1 MKTKPFYSWV
11 ILVALFLIYFASN
24 GIMQNTMPAV
34 LRAAAG
40 EFKIDQADATKLPSL
55 VFFIM
60 AILLPFVGFLATKIS
75 PKKLL
80 VYGCF
85 ILAGAILYYPYVY
98 DYNSLRAFY
107 IIFPVGLSIAGLL
120 TSMIILTN
128 WFSKNIGLAMGI
140 FLNASSIG
148 AAIFNPIAGTWIKE
162 LGWRTTGMNLSYISV
177 AFLLIPLVFIFA
189 KPIKEVVPAELKN
202 TNIIETK
209 SFIKEL
215 FSVNYLIV
223 LLVTALCWFVI
234 TGFIFNQQFYLKQL
248 NLDAKA
254 SGKIAGLFF
263 LCSLLGKILFGF
275 LGDRFSKKWILIFSI
290 LNLLIGVFLLKY
302 SINNPSIIYTTAI
315 AMGIGYSGCFTMIQ
329 LIIAH
334 LYKGDIYSKLLGF
347 ATMIDTLAASFG
359 IMLTGKWAKEN
370 SGYEYPFTIYIYII
384 IAALLVSF
392 LIRSKQ
398 KEND

>member
-1 MKTKPFYSWV
+1 MKNKSWYSWV
-11 ILVALFLIYFASN
+11 ILFALFLIYFASN
-24 GIMQNTMPAV
+24 GIIQNTMPAV

-80 VYGCF
+80 VYGCL
-85 ILAGAILYYPYVY
+85 ILAGSILYYPYVY

-120 TSMIILTN
+120 TSMIILNN
-128 WFSKNIGLAMGI
+128 WFKKNIGLAMGI

-148 AAIFNPIAGTWIKE
+148 AAIFNPIAGGWIKE
-162 LGWRTTGMNLSYISV
+162 LGWRTAAANLSYISV
-177 AFLLIPLVFIFA
+177 AFLLIPLIFVFV
-189 KPIKEVVPAELKN
+189 KPSNSTDKV
-202 TNIIETK
+202 NINRATTTDSK
-209 SFIKEL
+209 SFLKEL
-215 FSVNYLIV
+215 FSINYLVV

-248 NLDAKA
+248 NLDAKV
-254 SGKIAGLFF
+254 SGKITGLFF
-263 LCSLLGKILFGF
+263 LCSLLGKVLFGF

-290 LNLLIGVFLLKY
+290 VNLLAGVFLLKS
-302 SINNPSIIYTTAI
+302 SIGNPAIIYTTAI

-334 LYKGDIYSKLLGF
+334 LYKGDMYSKLLGF

-359 IMLTGKWAKEN
+359 IMLTGKWAKAN
-370 SGYEYPFTIYIYII
+370 GGYEYPFTIYIFVI
-384 IAALLVSF
+384 IAALGISF
-392 LIRSKQ
+392 FIRSKQ
-398 KEND
+398 KVND